1 MKKILFFILAIVLL
15 LTACKIAE
23 IPEETAEAE
32 SEEPAV
38 AEEVIEE
45 TIVQE
50 PSAVILS
57 GLKCIDDKIEGVIT
71 NTQDQAAGLNKEIK
85 IIING
90 LIVIDPECDK
100 ATLEAGE
107 STVCSDL
114 SGHFPIR
121 TGKVNTIKL
130 NLLRESVIEYVDC
143 AGEAEEEPEEE

>member
-23 IPEETAEAE
+23 IQSEVAEEIT
-32 SEEPAV
+32 EEPTE

-45 TIVQE
+45 TIIQE
-50 PSAVILS
+50 PSAAILS

-71 NTQDQAAGLNKEIK
+71 NTQDQAAELNKEIK
-85 IIING
+85 VIING

-100 ATLEAGE
+100 STLEPGE

-114 SGHFPIR
+114 SGHFTIR
-121 TGKVNTIKL
+121 TGKVNTVKL

-143 AGEAEEEPEEE
+143 AEE